1 MTGLRP
7 SIAGALC
14 AAAMTV
20 GAAAQIPRPS
30 GKPPGVLI
38 DIRSHKMH
46 LSCSGPASAR
56 PVVILEAGGGAYSTT
71 WVPAQKA
78 LTATVRSCAY
88 DRGGSG
94 WSEDGPA
101 PRTMAQEVFELHS
114 LLVAAKVPAP
124 YVMVGHSI
132 GGLLVRLYAEKY
144 PGDVAG
150 VVLAAATHESARL
163 GVVGK
168 GWVRVRELA
177 TGQPIQEPRL
187 TMSGGLPSGSSTP
200 VDYLA
205 EQFQLMYLARLRN
218 REPLGNRPLIVL
230 APTRIDPPPPGTPDD
245 LWRELRVEKDDQA
258 MGLVLLSTNSKI
270 IRDPSSGHQIQTE
283 NPALVA
289 RAITDVIEA
298 VVKNTSLTNS
308 IPRRANAP

>member
-1 MTGLRP
+1 M
-7 SIAGALC
+7 
-14 AAAMTV
+14 V
-20 GAAAQIPRPS
+20 
-30 GKPPGVLI
+30 
-38 DIRSHKMH
+38 DIGSHKMH
-46 LSCSGPASAR
+46 LVCTGPATGT

-71 WVPAQKA
+71 WVPVQKA

-101 PRTMAQEVFELHS
+101 PRTMAQEVFELHA
-114 LLVAAKVPAP
+114 LLVAAKIPGPFVL
-124 YVMVGHSI
+124 VGHSI
-132 GGLLVRLYAEKY
+132 GGLLVRLYADKY

-150 VVLAAATHESARL
+150 VVLAAAAHESARL
-163 GVVGK
+163 GVPGK

-177 TGQPIQEPRL
+177 TGRPIPEPLAAMR
-187 TMSGGLPSGSSTP
+187 SGLPSGSSDP
-200 VDYLA
+200 VADLA

-230 APTRIDPPPPGTPDD
+230 APTRVDPPPPGTSDD

-258 MGLVLLSTNSKI
+258 LGLVLLSANSKV
-270 IRDPSSGHQIQTE
+270 IRDPSSGHQIQTD

-298 VVKNTSLTNS
+298 VVKNTRLATS
-308 IPRRANAP
+308 ISRR